1 MPFSE
6 RKIISCH
13 LVDLNFHAFIAK
25 SISISLTPSAVDTNN
40 VNAEEAKEI
49 ILVKKMQLGLD
60 KVLKDDLSPATAQI
74 SYSSSGGNVVFVV
87 KGGKVFGTVS
97 EGGNTFS
104 LEPCYAQ
111 KSCHLWVKYNKKAEK
126 NEIKI

>member
-1 MPFSE
+1 M
-6 RKIISCH
+6 
-13 LVDLNFHAFIAK
+13 DG
-25 SISISLTPSAVDTNN
+25 
-40 VNAEEAKEI
+40 EEAKEI

-60 KVLKDDLSPATAQI
+60 KVLKNEISPATAQI
-74 SYSSSGGNVVFVV
+74 SYSGSGGNVVFVV

-111 KSCHLWVKYNKKAEK
+111 KSCYLWVKYDKKAEQK
-126 NEIKI
+126 

>member
-1 MPFSE
+1 M
-6 RKIISCH
+6 
-13 LVDLNFHAFIAK
+13 
-25 SISISLTPSAVDTNN
+25 
-40 VNAEEAKEI
+40 NAEDAKEI

-60 KVLKDDLSPATAQI
+60 KVLKDDISPATAQI
-74 SYSSSGGNVVFVV
+74 SYSSSSAGNVVFVV

-111 KSCHLWVKYNKKAEK
+111 KSCHLWVKYDKKAEK
-126 NEIKI
+126 NKNKI